1 MMRKWKNIVISS
13 MSAVV
18 LASCSTTTFLPT
30 DNKEEAVQ
38 KEVDLTPKKHIP
50 KGFFPVDLDIV
61 AIGDS
66 LTEGVGDESKKGG
79 YVPYLTKYLS
89 KQNEVQNVRTENLG
103 KRGNRTDQLLARL
116 NQPGVAAEV
125 SRADIVFLTIG
136 GNDVM
141 KVVRDYFYN
150 ISIKTF
156 ESQQSKYEKRLND
169 VFSRIRKLNPNAHIY
184 LIGFYNP
191 FFKSLSD
198 VKEINVVIN
207 EWNAAS
213 EKIASQYDN
222 VSYVKIDDIF
232 YDSDVNLLGKDEF
245 HPNKKGYKLMAERI
259 SKSMEEEDPLVG
271 DQKKETAEE
280 VTSDE
285 KEKNTKESR
294 NE

>member
-1 MMRKWKNIVISS
+1 

-125 SRADIVFLTIG
+125 SRADIVF
-136 GNDVM
+136 
-141 KVVRDYFYN
+141 FYN

-285 KEKNTKESR
+285 KEKNTKESG